1 MGGKDWQDMQL
12 GCLWQGSDLI
22 TVNARGHIIFHSLE
36 TPQQPKKVIKVSLA
50 GISCCPTP
58 VFWDNQGQFGLCL
71 VLTTQQPVIVIKVS
85 LVYASCW
92 PHSSLS
98 VSSRSVHI
106 LTPWQHVAVAGVI
119 MVGLTCIGWFDFDPI
134 ATFHFIS
141 GSVRPAPHVDPIAA
155 FSWSLWLAH
164 HIDTIT
170 ALSWSL
176 WLAHHID
183 PIAACH
189 CIRVIK
195 VSLTCTS
202 HWPLCNLHQG
212 VIKGSSRSGLKHT
225 LFLVA
230 CLTPA
235 MILHHSVTRTCCG
248 LQLAIF
254 LTCVFQGHMKPIT
267 AMAVSSDKT
276 TAFTGSQEGISILCK
291 LFSPDFTLLWKQQ
304 TQQTMFDGG
313 DGWLG
318 GWWEDC
324 FISEYG

>member
-71 VLTTQQPVIVIKVS
+71 VLTMQQPVIVIKVS

-155 FSWSLWLAH
+155 FSWSLWLAP

-170 ALSWSL
+170 ALSWSV

-212 VIKGSSRSGLKHT
+212 VIKVRPETYPVPRGMLDSSNDFASFSNKNLLWLTAGYISYLCFSGPHE
-225 LFLVA
+225 A
-230 CLTPA
+230 
-235 MILHHSVTRTCCG
+235 HHS
-248 LQLAIF
+248 
-254 LTCVFQGHMKPIT
+254 H
-267 AMAVSSDKT
+267 
-276 TAFTGSQEGISILCK
+276 GSVQR
-291 LFSPDFTLLWKQQ
+291 
-304 TQQTMFDGG
+304 
-313 DGWLG
+313 
-318 GWWEDC
+318 
-324 FISEYG
+324 